1 MSSPLNQNLE
11 NALREMIEACT
22 FSLEGVKAI
31 EALRA
36 IHEQSLAKIEELT
49 RVVNDK
55 QQQLLALGAERDVL
69 KRELAVLQS
78 TEQHLRTR
86 EKEQTRLECKVEKH
100 EAVANAYR
108 DAFMLVFKNPV
119 VQQSTFGSVPIAY
132 NGGYNTASSSSTME
146 TKINP

>member
-1 MSSPLNQNLE
+1 MSSSLNQNLE
-11 NALREMIEACT
+11 NALREMIEART
-22 FSLEGVKAI
+22 FSLEGIKAV

-49 RVVNDK
+49 RISNDK
-55 QQQLLALGAERDVL
+55 QQQLSELRAEREAL
-69 KRELAVLQS
+69 KRELAAMQ
-78 TEQHLRTR
+78 TAEQQLRTR

-119 VQQSTFGSVPIAY
+119 VQQSAFGSVPIACS
-132 NGGYNTASSSSTME
+132 GGYNTASSSSTTE